1 MNLESKEKPKNK
13 IKIKVIAIVVIA
25 LVLITLGV
33 SYALWFITKEQKEKN
48 ILSTSCL
55 NVTMN
60 NQTDDIS
67 LSNTFPITD
76 EEGLNKKPF
85 SFTIQNNCEAYADYT
100 INLESLSETTLNSKY
115 VKISLSEKGDKG
127 VATKLEAY
135 ETYDDYKISGS
146 IEGRQIKRGKLK
158 PSESKEYELRIW
170 IDEDV
175 TKEDGVEGSIYK
187 SKVIVESILGEKPYT
202 ESILHGTD
210 PVLDG
215 GLIPITI
222 NEENGKVTRA
232 DESKKWYSYAEQ
244 KWANAVILRDGIEDP
259 GANEPIEESDIES
272 YFVWIPRYK
281 YEIFDEGNYED
292 LSTKEDKTKIINI
305 EFESKDE
312 PVQTGSKV
320 GQMLTH
326 PAFTSFNTNG
336 LWVGKFETGYDGAGS
351 TGAAGVNPANEA
363 AAIEASK
370 KVIIKPNVYSWRNI
384 QVSKAYTVGR
394 HYEASLNSHMMKN
407 TEWGA
412 IAYLSQSEYGSH
424 TSVRI
429 NNNSNY
435 ITGYAAVHEPT
446 TGYTGT
452 NELCSNNQEA
462 CNEYGG
468 VTSPGEDGTYNTNYF
483 NKASV
488 VASTTNNFTGVYD
501 MSGGAWEYTMAGMDD
516 NSTGDGKTGNLSVG
530 RHNVWNSGFNGK
542 LTCPECN
549 DNGIEIN
556 HEVTEVTGGIDLP
569 RDERF
574 FDKYDYSK
582 SITTYN
588 RGLLGDATKEMGP
601 FHSMRYGTQTRYTS
615 SWYDNESSFIYTV
628 CPWFIRGGGINYGSG
643 AGVFNFLFTAG
654 DADSRYS
661 FRLVLAF

>member
-1 MNLESKEKPKNK
+1 MIIVNLKSYEKS
-13 IKIKVIAIVVIA
+13 KIKVIAIVIIVL
-25 LVLITLGV
+25 LVITLGV
-33 SYALWFITKEQKEKN
+33 SYALWFITKEQTEEN

-187 SKVIVESILGEKPYT
+187 SKVIVESVLGEKPYT

-215 GLIPITI
+215 DLIPITI

-272 YFVWIPRYK
+272 YFVWIPRYR
-281 YEIFDEGNYED
+281 YEIFDEGNYEG
-292 LSTKEDKTKIINI
+292 LGTKEQSEQIINI

-312 PVQTGSKV
+312 EVKNGSKE
-320 GQMLTH
+320 GQWLTH

-336 LWVGKFETGYDGAGS
+336 IWIGKFETGYDGAENS
-351 TGAAGVNPANEA
+351 DSALINPEDERAS
-363 AAIEASK
+363 IEATN
-370 KVIIKPNVYSWRNI
+370 KVIIKPNVYSWRSI
-384 QVSKAYTVGR
+384 QIAKAYTVGR
-394 HYEASLNSHMMKN
+394 NYEGSLNSHMMKN

-412 IAYLSQSEYGSH
+412 VAYLQHSEYGSH
-424 TSVRI
+424 EKVRL
-429 NNNSNY
+429 NNNSNFL
-435 ITGYAAVHEPT
+435 TGYAARQKPT
-446 TGYTGT
+446 TGFTGT
-452 NELCSNNQEA
+452 NKLCSDTPEA

-468 VTSPGEDGTYNTNYF
+468 VTSPGDDGEYNTNYF

-488 VASTTNNFTGVYD
+488 VASTTGNYTGIYD
-501 MSGGAWEYTMAGMDD
+501 MSGGAWEYMMSGMDD
-516 NSTGDGKTGNLSVG
+516 NSTGDGKTGKVASG
-530 RHNVWNSGFNGK
+530 RNYMFNSGFNGSLLCQTCDTYNDK
-542 LTCPECN
+542 NTTIKTLTE
-549 DNGIEIN
+549 
-556 HEVTEVTGGIDLP
+556 GIDLP
-569 RDERF
+569 TDKRYY
-574 FDKYDYSK
+574 DKYNFSYTNYQFSG
-582 SITTYN
+582 SIY
-588 RGLLGDATKEMGP
+588 GDAIKELGPIYQTKYNTSNM
-601 FHSMRYGTQTRYTS
+601 YIS
-615 SWYDNESSFIYTV
+615 SWYDEEAWFTNFAE
-628 CPWFIRGGGINYGSG
+628 PWVVRGGSNVNGTGSG
-643 AGVFNFLFTAG
+643 IFAFDN
-654 DADSRYS
+654 DSHVWIVGT